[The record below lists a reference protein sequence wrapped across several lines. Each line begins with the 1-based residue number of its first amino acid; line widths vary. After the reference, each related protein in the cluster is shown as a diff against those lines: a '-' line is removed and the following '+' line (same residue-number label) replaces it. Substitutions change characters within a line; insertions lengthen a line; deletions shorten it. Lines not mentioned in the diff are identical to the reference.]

1 MLPETRKIL
10 DDFYGP
16 FNKRLAILTGD
27 DSFRWDLYRP
37 IPDSGIQSFAQNQIQ
52 PKQKNRR

>member
-37 IPDSGIQSFAQNQIQ
+37 IPELR
-52 PKQKNRR
+52 PKPDPTEAKEPSVKEN